1 MDHGR
6 NLAHSPG
13 PMKVLVTGASGFV
26 GSGLIAELN
35 RRGIRPRAL
44 LRKSSAVTNLA
55 NLDFDRVEG
64 SLGDEASL
72 RTAVRGCDAV
82 FHVAGVVT
90 APSEAEFLEHNAVGA
105 ERLARAVAEE
115 CPGLGRFVLVSSLA
129 AAGPAG
135 PGAPRTESEPEA
147 PVSAYG
153 RSKWEGEKR
162 VLQLSHRIPIT
173 VIRPPMVYGPRDQAT
188 FLFVKSV
195 KGRLVPAFEKFYS
208 AIHVDDLV
216 RGIADAGL
224 EPGRTL
230 PSGERLFLTREQVF
244 SYSEM
249 MEAIGDC
256 LGKKPIAFPLPF
268 PVLAGV
274 AWGLD
279 GLGKITGR
287 TYPLNRDKLN
297 EIRPDHWTCSGEKA
311 RKLLGFEAKH
321 DIRSGWADAVAW
333 YRSAGWI

>member
-1 MDHGR
+1 
-6 NLAHSPG
+6 
-13 PMKVLVTGASGFV
+13 
-26 GSGLIAELN
+26 
-35 RRGIRPRAL
+35 
-44 LRKSSAVTNLA
+44 
-55 NLDFDRVEG
+55 
-64 SLGDEASL
+64 
-72 RTAVRGCDAV
+72 
-82 FHVAGVVT
+82 
-90 APSEAEFLEHNAVGA
+90 
-105 ERLARAVAEE
+105 
-115 CPGLGRFVLVSSLA
+115 
-129 AAGPAG
+129 
-135 PGAPRTESEPEA
+135 
-147 PVSAYG
+147 
-153 RSKWEGEKR
+153 
-162 VLQLSHRIPIT
+162 
-173 VIRPPMVYGPRDQAT
+173 
-188 FLFVKSV
+188 
-195 KGRLVPAFEKFYS
+195 LVPAFEKFYS

-224 EPGRTL
+224 APGRAL

-249 MEAIGDC
+249 MEAIGAC